1 LSGAWRAWR
10 IRLDAADRRLFAAHV
25 RAEVIRLP
33 CERPSDGAVP
43 LARRSSAEL
52 SAEVMTR
59 GICEQISAV
68 TV

>member
-1 LSGAWRAWR
+1 
-10 IRLDAADRRLFAAHV
+10 V

-33 CERPSDGAVP
+33 CERPSDGEVP
-43 LARRSSAEL
+43 LARRSPAEL

-68 TV
+68 IV